1 MRFPHYGAVALGSVL
16 LVGGLVFCF
25 SGGSDGE
32 VFSATP
38 GPLWFRLSFGFLLAV
53 SSAGAIA
60 IEFKN
65 HSLEEALPSKVRI
78 VVRLIM
84 ALALVVLLAISL
96 YGFTVLPSHSSS
108 PP

>member
-32 VFSATP
+32 VFSKTP
-38 GPLWFRLSFGFLLAV
+38 GPLWFRLSFGILLAGG
-53 SSAGAIA
+53 SAIAVA

-65 HSLEEALPSKVRI
+65 HSLEGAPPSKVRDI
-78 VVRLIM
+78 VGLIM
-84 ALALVVLLAISL
+84 ALVLVVLLAISL
-96 YGFTVLPSHSSS
+96 YGFTVLPSHSAS